1 VRLGEREAGRESPPT
16 SIVNVARVRRI
27 PVLLAGL
34 LVVLALVTLVHS
46 LLVSINGR
54 RRDLAVLR
62 ALGADGGWIG
72 RAVHSQATVLTIVP
86 LLVGI
91 PLGLLAGSVVYRAFV
106 DRIGALP
113 DPVIPVLLIVGLC
126 AVLVLVANVVSVVPA
141 FQARSVSTSQLLH
154 EE

>member
-1 VRLGEREAGRESPPT
+1 M
-16 SIVNVARVRRI
+16 ARVRRI
-27 PVLLAGL
+27 PALLRGL
-34 LVVLALVTLVHS
+34 LIVLALVTLIHA

-86 LLVGI
+86 LVVGI
-91 PLGLLAGSVVYRAFV
+91 PLGLLVASVVFRAFV

-113 DPVIPVLLIVGLC
+113 DPAIPVLLIVGLC
-126 AVLVLVANVVSVVPA
+126 ATLVLVANTVSVVPA
-141 FQARSVSTSQLLH
+141 RRACIASTSQLLQG
-154 EE
+154 E